1 MIGSHYDGAHTDS
14 QFPTLRDSLAIPILF
29 LSIVWGEHVLEFLL
43 NFDLSNWGIYPRE
56 KFGLRG
62 ILFAPILHGS
72 WAHLT
77 SNSIP
82 FLVLATLLFYFYRS
96 TALVVFTT
104 LYFVTGFLVWLFA
117 RGDVFHIG
125 LSYVVYGLAFY
136 LFWSGVFRR
145 TVRRRI
151 ISLFILIFYGGIL
164 SGLLPTREIMQ
175 MNVSWESHLIGAI
188 VGLFLAY
195 FLKEEL
201 EADEIE
207 ETDLPIETH
216 TYFLPRDIFEK
227 TLAQRAEEQTRKL
240 AEEHLEREKLTH
252 EASYNTTATQSFSEW
267 FRNHSL

>member
-1 MIGSHYDGAHTDS
+1 
-14 QFPTLRDSLAIPILF
+14 
-29 LSIVWGEHVLEFLL
+29 
-43 NFDLSNWGIYPRE
+43 
-56 KFGLRG
+56 
-62 ILFAPILHGS
+62 
-72 WAHLT
+72 
-77 SNSIP
+77 
-82 FLVLATLLFYFYRS
+82 
-96 TALVVFTT
+96 
-104 LYFVTGFLVWLFA
+104 
-117 RGDVFHIG
+117 
-125 LSYVVYGLAFY
+125 
-136 LFWSGVFRR
+136 
-145 TVRRRI
+145 
-151 ISLFILIFYGGIL
+151 
-164 SGLLPTREIMQ
+164 MQ

-240 AEEHLEREKLTH
+240 AEEQLERERLTH